1 MPLIESV
8 FLHIVFF
15 KKIIR
20 FKTKNE
26 EVGQIILQQAET
38 VRLIDKHG
46 KALSVTDLKI
56 NDEIMIRHQNQMRH
70 IGNALEGEMNE
81 K

>member
-1 MPLIESV
+1 
-8 FLHIVFF
+8 
-15 KKIIR
+15 
-20 FKTKNE
+20 
-26 EVGQIILQQAET
+26 
-38 VRLIDKHG
+38 
-46 KALSVTDLKI
+46 LSVTDLKI

>member
-1 MPLIESV
+1 
-8 FLHIVFF
+8 
-15 KKIIR
+15 
-20 FKTKNE
+20 
-26 EVGQIILQQAET
+26 LQQAET

>member
-1 MPLIESV
+1 MKLDSAIIPCTWYNIESN
-8 FLHIVFF
+8 INNNYFF
-15 KKIIR
+15 VIDTSNPTNKIIITIQDGR
-20 FKTKNE
+20 YNKSNLLE
-26 EVGQIILQQAET
+26 
-38 VRLIDKHG
+38 
-46 KALSVTDLKI
+46 KI